1 MSLNTPPLLRNT
13 APLLDLMVV
22 VDQIKTNTQFFQKV
36 MPVSSPKKFINQIT
50 PNLANL
56 PAVGVSI
63 EFGSQED
70 FELNSIAAQKLDIDI
85 CCTVVLDTTDDIT
98 GAGPQFQMFDTA
110 LLDLMHSVYNWKP
123 ISNQRYINGFSINRF
138 ERIENLSDDAYEVY
152 CVWFSIPLQID
163 YTDGY
168 LTQGQQLAM
177 ISSELSISK
186 PPSKKKTIVEIQNIN
201 ANISN

>member
-1 MSLNTPPLLRNT
+1 MSLTSPPLLRNT

-36 MPVSSPKKFINQIT
+36 LPVSSPKKFTQQIT
-50 PNLANL
+50 PNEANL

-63 EFGSQED
+63 EYGSQED

-85 CCTVVLDTTDDIT
+85 CCTVVLNTTDDIT
-98 GAGPQFQMFDTA
+98 GAENQFQMFDTA
-110 LLDLMHSVYNWKP
+110 LPDLMHCVYNWKP
-123 ISNQRYINGFSINRF
+123 ISNQRYINGFNIGRF

-168 LTQGQQLAM
+168 LTQGQQLSVIA
-177 ISSELSISK
+177 SEIALTK
-186 PPSKKKTIVEIQNIN
+186 PPSKKKTIVSIQNIN
-201 ANISN
+201 T